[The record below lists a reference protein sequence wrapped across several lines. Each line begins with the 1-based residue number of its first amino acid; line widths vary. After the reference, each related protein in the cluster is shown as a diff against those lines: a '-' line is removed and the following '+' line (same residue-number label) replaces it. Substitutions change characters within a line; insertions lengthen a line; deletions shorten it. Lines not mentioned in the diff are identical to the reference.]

1 MYSLAGFFFLGG
13 LGGGI
18 LKPLKI
24 VTDFRKNSNFGWA
37 SLGHPPR
44 FVSGNVGIY

>member
-1 MYSLAGFFFLGG
+1 MYSLAVFFLF
-13 LGGGI
+13 I
-18 LKPLKI
+18 TKPLKI
-24 VTDFRKNSNFGWA
+24 VTDFRKKSNFGRA